1 MIVLRSKHSLVRTTT
16 SPLHRFL
23 LTNFVNTMK
32 NPIEKGPS
40 LTTTTTTKGSLYSKV
55 NKLSIWERERERE
68 REEVRDGFFKGAQ
81 MRIIQSTRLGS
92 AHDIKILIF
101 CNLLNADFSN
111 IFVAE
116 ETELH
121 RFHALRRYLQIT
133 HALKSFVNYNFKLII
148 R

>member
-1 MIVLRSKHSLVRTTT
+1 MIGLRSKHSLVSTTT

-55 NKLSIWERERERE
+55 NKLSICERE

>member
-1 MIVLRSKHSLVRTTT
+1 
-16 SPLHRFL
+16 
-23 LTNFVNTMK
+23 
-32 NPIEKGPS
+32 
-40 LTTTTTTKGSLYSKV
+40 
-55 NKLSIWERERERE
+55 
-68 REEVRDGFFKGAQ
+68 
-81 MRIIQSTRLGS
+81 MRIIQSTRLWS

-133 HALKSFVNYNFKLII
+133 NALKSFVNYNFKLII
-148 R
+148 NKLSISKHTHTAERERDTSVLSAMIE